1 MKRALSPLPLALF
14 IALAGLLFASPA
26 SAQQPGPKPLDGPI
40 EHFEFFSRYD
50 FQLQANLITGDKP
63 DLFRW
68 DSHFGGEFDI
78 LNYVKGR
85 ATIVTDYEA
94 VMGSEYRPF
103 DPNQG
108 IYILEPAMSWFVGRN
123 EVAFVF
129 HHISRHFSDRPKPY
143 SIAFNVIEGRYL
155 RKFHAG
161 GTSIAVRTSAGKIVQ
176 HSDVDYVWTVDWDVM
191 VVHPMNPHVQW
202 YGRTTGEMFGVDP
215 AVRGRTDV
223 QHTTRLELGTRL
235 IATKADLELFVGV
248 EHRLDATPT
257 DYFRPAVTWGI
268 VGFRVASK

>member
-1 MKRALSPLPLALF
+1 MKRALRPV
-14 IALAGLLFASPA
+14 LFALTAVLFAISA
-26 SAQQPGPKPLDGPI
+26 SAQQPGPKPLEGPI

-50 FQLQANLITGDKP
+50 FQLQANLLSGDDGKR
-63 DLFRW
+63 FRW

-94 VMGSEYRPF
+94 VLGSDLRPF

-108 IYILEPAMSWFVGRN
+108 IYILEPAASWFVGKN

-143 SIAFNVIEGRYL
+143 SIAFNIIEGRYL
-155 RKFHAG
+155 RKFELN
-161 GTSIAVRTSAGKIVQ
+161 GTSLSVRSSVGKVVQ
-176 HSDVDYVWTVDWDVM
+176 HSDVDYAWTADWDVM
-191 VVHPMNPHVQW
+191 LVHPMNPHVHW
-202 YGRTTGEMFGVDP
+202 YGRTTGEVFGVDQTI
-215 AVRGRTDV
+215 RGRTGL
-223 QHTTRLELGTRL
+223 QHTERVELGTRL
-235 IATKADLELFVGV
+235 IAKKADLELFVGA
-248 EHRLDATPT
+248 EHRLDASPL
-257 DYFRPAVTWGI
+257 DYLPVSWGI